1 MSTETAEPIQR
12 PPSLGPLEESP
23 VLIAVIDGQDRLVH
37 RNAAL
42 CQRPGNEAARYF
54 TELFRPWACQRLAEE
69 GLPSAREEGLWEG
82 EASLNGGEEPVPV
95 HVTLIAEGGGREATG
110 GVVALMVP
118 RHGPVTLVADDES
131 ALERLAVPV
140 YQETR
145 FLDPATIDYL
155 AADGHYT
162 RIHAGDQVVLASL
175 PLGSLQRQLPA
186 AFLRVHRSYLVNAT
200 RISALAPLEGGH
212 GVRLG
217 GDDGPLIPVSRRRMN
232 AVREMLGTAH

>member
-1 MSTETAEPIQR
+1 MSMDTAEAVRR

-23 VLIAVIDGQDRLVH
+23 VLIAVIDGRDRLIH
-37 RNAAL
+37 RNTAL
-42 CQRPGNEAARYF
+42 CQRPGSDTARYF
-54 TELFRPWACQRLAEE
+54 TELFRPWARQRLAEE
-69 GLPSAREEGLWEG
+69 GLPSARREGLWEG
-82 EASLNGGEEPVPV
+82 EASLNGGDEPVPV
-95 HVTLIAEGGGREATG
+95 HVTLIAEGGGREASG

-118 RHGPVTLVADDES
+118 RHGPVTMMADGES
-131 ALERLAVPV
+131 PLDRLAVPV

-145 FLDPATIDYL
+145 FLDPAAIDYL

-200 RISALAPLEGGH
+200 RISALAPLDGGY

-217 GDDGPLIPVSRRRMN
+217 DASGPLIPVSRRRMN
-232 AVREMLGTAH
+232 AVREMLGAAH